1 MHKVPAPGRERSFSG
16 EKFNKVCFVFL
27 VYVKRYKRCLE
38 KKGHFGLDPEMAKK
52 VSFLESRGAI
62 EVRMAYLLANSGS
75 CQHKLGYLL
84 TMA

>member
-1 MHKVPAPGRERSFSG
+1 M
-16 EKFNKVCFVFL
+16 
-27 VYVKRYKRCLE
+27 LE